1 VHIDKLRR
9 RCFFSI
15 LVSLSDWKEDKK
27 SFLSED
33 WRKNL
38 AFCLMWAYF
47 ILQAVKKVD
56 QAVRGYGG
64 SRVRDLPMMTVF
76 AHTGRNENLNSLH
89 NKVSFL
95 FQFRSSW
102 GGNLVCCGFGGGG
115 ERLSNAVNSMLIHMF
130 KKLLFFCSM
139 LRRRTTS
146 PTKASLSGLL
156 SPVLVCV
163 IFLSILG
170 VS

>member
-1 VHIDKLRR
+1 VSLFYTAGCEEGGPGGPRIWGKQGARPTHDDCLRTHWSKRKSQQSTQQGKFFVPISVELRR
-9 RCFFSI
+9 KFG
-15 LVSLSDWKEDKK
+15 LLW
-27 SFLSED
+27 L
-33 WRKNL
+33 W
-38 AFCLMWAYF
+38 
-47 ILQAVKKVD
+47 
-56 QAVRGYGG
+56 
-64 SRVRDLPMMTVF
+64 
-76 AHTGRNENLNSLH
+76 
-89 NKVSFL
+89 
-95 FQFRSSW
+95 
-102 GGNLVCCGFGGGG
+102 GGGG
-115 ERLSNAVNSMLIHMF
+115 ERWSNAVNSMLIHMF